1 MKSGRLALVA
11 ILPLSLSNIENRS
24 VDLLVSHYGKCR
36 YKALVALSDMCERK
50 WYLARLTNNVDD
62 KVGEQTRGN
71 EKLKQTSAY
80 DPSQER
86 PGFLHQNIVR
96 KSWYIANEYAWH
108 SVRNMSH
115 LQGRTQGAF
124 APDILAL

>member
-1 MKSGRLALVA
+1 M
-11 ILPLSLSNIENRS
+11 
-24 VDLLVSHYGKCR
+24 
-36 YKALVALSDMCERK
+36 SDICERK
-50 WYLARLTNNVDD
+50 RYLARLTNNVDD